1 MKSQSELPGLAT
13 QLIFT
18 FILVIILT
26 AVTAGLPA
34 IWLFRQQL
42 DRQAWTQVEQ
52 GQQAAKALYL
62 AKQSEV
68 SNFATL
74 TAQRP
79 TMQRLLDQN
88 DRSALQ
94 TYLTTLQSGAGL
106 DIVIVCDTNHQVF
119 VSTLIM
125 PSINPCKDWR
135 KDGFQLVLGDNVNQA
150 WITASR
156 PLTTPVNSLKDVIVG
171 ENLDQA
177 FVTLMQ
183 SQTGLAHT
191 LIANGQI
198 LASSFQV
205 EPQNL
210 KASLLPET
218 SPKSTNDSSQIT
230 YKLNGRSY
238 YATRLTL
245 TPSTLQAEVALQVS
259 DIATSQNRLIG
270 ILVGSI
276 FIVAFM
282 GSVLGVYL
290 TRRISKPLESLARVA
305 SDFSR
310 GDLGSPVEV
319 NARVR
324 EILEVSRALEKA
336 RSDLLNTMDELRR
349 ERDWINHLLE
359 SIVEGI
365 VTLDKQMRITFFSH
379 GAERI
384 TGWDR
389 NSVLNHPCD
398 NFFKLLDR
406 DETFTQL
413 LPQRGEKINLNVE
426 MANGHQ
432 SILSVTGAELSIIES
447 GEIQRAFVFRDV
459 SEEESVHRLLG
470 QFLAN
475 VSHEFRTP
483 LSALAASIELLLDQ
497 ARELDPSEL
506 EELLNSLHLSALSL
520 QNLVD
525 NLLESTSIE
534 TGHFKVFSRSF
545 DLGKIISEAIET
557 MHPLLNK
564 YGQRLVVELP
574 TPIPQVR
581 TDPRRTVQVLVNL
594 MSNASKFGPAD
605 AEITITSIIEN
616 GWVRIEVTDQ
626 GPGIPPQYRRDL
638 FRRFSFPDIGDN
650 SSKVGAGLGLSV
662 VKAIVEAQ
670 GGQVGVKDNP
680 SGGTIFWFT
689 LPKVDNSTSY
699 VGLM

>member
-245 TPSTLQAEVALQVS
+245 TLSTLQAEVALQVS